1 MRCDVLAVGTELLLG
16 QIVDTNSAWL
26 GENLAAGGIDSL
38 LQVKV
43 GDNVGRIVTQLR
55 RLLDDADALIVC
67 GGLGPTHDDLTREAI
82 AAVMGVG
89 LHHDEAVADV
99 IRQMFER
106 RGRRMA
112 ENNLRQAQVPDGATI
127 IPQTRGTAP
136 GLICPV
142 TVGGVDKVMFAVP
155 GVPHEMQEMFERAI
169 LPELLR
175 RSGDPSVIVSRVL
188 RTWGE
193 SESGLNERLDD
204 LITELDE
211 PGGPTLAFLA
221 SGWEG
226 LKVRLTAKAATREA
240 AATQLDDLERRIRS
254 ELGQL
259 VFGLDDETMESVV
272 LDELRRRGLTLG
284 LAESVTGGLVSAR
297 LTGIAGASDVLRG
310 SIVSYASEVK
320 YDLLGVGLGPVVNEQ
335 AALEMAE
342 GARRVLGSDVGL
354 ALTGVA
360 GPAEQ
365 DGMPAGHVV
374 RRHRRRRRLDVDDA
388 PSARRARPDASVRG
402 DLVARPVAS
411 EAQRSRSGV
420 NASRGCPACCRS
432 RTVRSSSATR
442 SRSPR
447 TSAWTSSSR
456 ASMSRSVPD
465 DSIATGAAR

>member
-26 GENLAAGGIDSL
+26 GEQLAAGGIDSL

-43 GDNVGRIVTQLR
+43 GDNVARIEAQLR
-55 RLLDDADALIVC
+55 RMLEHADAVIVC
-67 GGLGPTHDDLTREAI
+67 GGLGPTHDDLTRDAI

-99 IRQMFER
+99 IREMFER

-112 ENNLRQAQVPDGATI
+112 ENNLRQAQVPDGATL

-142 TVGGVDKVMFAVP
+142 TVDGVEKVLFAVP

-193 SESGLNERLDD
+193 SESGLNERLDG
-204 LITELDE
+204 IIAELDE

-226 LKVRLTAKAATREA
+226 LKVRLTAKAGDRA
-240 AATQLDDLERRIRS
+240 AAAAQLDGLELRIRS
-254 ELGQL
+254 ELGEL
-259 VFGLDDETMESVV
+259 VFGLDNDTMESVV
-272 LDELRRRGLTLG
+272 LDEMRRRGRTLG

-297 LTGIAGASDVLRG
+297 LTGVPGASDVLRG

-320 YDLLGVGLGPVVNEQ
+320 HELLGVDAGPVVSEQ

-365 DGMPAGHVV
+365 DGMPVGTLCIAIVDADGSTSTTLRLPGQREQMRQFSVISSLDLL
-374 RRHRRRRRLDVDDA
+374 RRRMIA
-388 PSARRARPDASVRG
+388 G
-402 DLVARPVAS
+402 D
-411 EAQRSRSGV
+411 
-420 NASRGCPACCRS
+420 
-432 RTVRSSSATR
+432 
-442 SRSPR
+442 
-447 TSAWTSSSR
+447 
-456 ASMSRSVPD
+456 
-465 DSIATGAAR
+465 